1 MQNVWPRLCFSPCV
15 TLSLPRRSA
24 MQLLSDHSPRRLSD
38 ISSQLRQ
45 LRYLT
50 VEDPIKEELK
60 SARSFLDV
68 NSALG
73 DLSTI
78 EVRILRITG
87 YYRHSAQWSPS
98 SYDPQRERSAQSVS
112 VTTGVESESSETVV
126 KPHCRWCPLGVLRK
140 LAWGLVLACCVA
152 VSWAGS
158 THIAKLAL
166 HTINAPFFLTW
177 FTTTWNL
184 LFFPL
189 YYVGHLFWAEK
200 RQSPL
205 KQFRECSV
213 FLGEDG
219 FTLRVFLRRTAPF
232 CLLWSL
238 TTYLYML
245 ALRRI
250 STSDAAAIFCCNKA
264 FVFLLSWIILKERF
278 MGVRIVAAILS
289 ITGIVMM
296 AYADG
301 FHSDSITGVALVVGS
316 ASSSALYKVLF
327 KLLVGEVK
335 FGEVAVFLSALG
347 LCNLLLL
354 SWLSLILYITRV
366 EYWPSAQLVPWEQLC
381 TLAALLLTFNVL
393 VNFGIVL
400 TYPSLISVGVF
411 LSVPANAALGL
422 SLTRGLQFSEVRVAA
437 AGIIGLGFLL
447 LLLPEHWDEA
457 ALRCLAWITRKR
469 RREESPEEAGESSQS
484 ARGKGKPVVGAAL
497 A

>member
-1 MQNVWPRLCFSPCV
+1 MGIREFCPSP
-15 TLSLPRRSA
+15 TSKLTERSA

-98 SYDPQRERSAQSVS
+98 SYDPQQERPAQSVS

-205 KQFRECSV
+205 KQSV
-213 FLGEDG
+213 SPIWAGLSMSPVVALFQCVAGAMYITGFAESIAEVLNLSNIWAVRGISMGVLLG
-219 FTLRVFLRRTAPF
+219 
-232 CLLWSL
+232 LLGIN
-238 TTYLYML
+238 L
-245 ALRRI
+245 AGVR
-250 STSDAAAIFCCNKA
+250 
-264 FVFLLSWIILKERF
+264 WIIRLQ
-278 MGVRIVAAILS
+278 
-289 ITGIVMM
+289 
-296 AYADG
+296 
-301 FHSDSITGVALVVGS
+301 
-316 ASSSALYKVLF
+316 
-327 KLLVGEVK
+327 
-335 FGEVAVFLSALG
+335 
-347 LCNLLLL
+347 LLLL
-354 SWLSLILYITRV
+354 AVLAV
-366 EYWPSAQLVPWEQLC
+366 SALDFVVGTFSHLDPVMQIDQLVV
-381 TLAALLLTFNVL
+381 LLLSDKDAS
-393 VNFGIVL
+393 I
-400 TYPSLISVGVF
+400 
-411 LSVPANAALGL
+411 
-422 SLTRGLQFSEVRVAA
+422 Q
-437 AGIIGLGFLL
+437 
-447 LLLPEHWDEA
+447 
-457 ALRCLAWITRKR
+457 
-469 RREESPEEAGESSQS
+469 
-484 ARGKGKPVVGAAL
+484 
-497 A
+497 